1 MSREDRLLRNRVGRW
16 VIGSVAFGYL
26 PSTVAM
32 EAWRAVVFNG
42 ATLGIVISSW
52 AVQRFLRAD
61 RAAAHLLLTSGLVA
75 IFGAALGGGQNL
87 SNGAWHLPLLTLGA
101 GFLLSIRATAAWCV
115 IAALATLLNAYL
127 QEGMP
132 IARDYPDAEVYVAVM
147 RGFGIVV
154 AAVFGYLN
162 SVSTSSSVQDQ
173 REKMK
178 AVQRA
183 TQRAERADA
192 EKSDFLAKVSHE
204 LRTPMNGIM
213 GMTQFLLS
221 RPALP
226 PEARA
231 QAQTIHRSSTSLL
244 RVFRDIL
251 DLSSIESGEA
261 RLKGEALDI
270 VAVVHDL
277 ANLFA
282 AKCNA
287 TSHQIRIV
295 APPVCHYW
303 IMADATRL
311 HQVLGNLMGNAIKF
325 SDGGV
330 IEVVLEIDEHPDAKE
345 KSCTL
350 RISVRD
356 QGIGMSQAQ
365 AQALSSG
372 VERPAVS
379 AEADS
384 GHGVSMTRE
393 LIERLGGEL
402 EVSSCIGE
410 GSTFRVCLPVPKA
423 AAQRS
428 FVEPAANGPAT
439 AKASSGDSQ
448 LRVMVVDDLAINRKV
463 AGLSL
468 KRLGCRV
475 DEAQDGVQ
483 AVELADK
490 IAYDCIFMDL
500 RMPNMDGFEATEV
513 ILAKSTCNRGTPII
527 ALSASAFE
535 EDKRRCMEVGMV
547 EHVAKPFR
555 SSDLGRVLNIHVS
568 NYHPADG
575 PSEQGIYAA

>member
-1 MSREDRLLRNRVGRW
+1 MSPEDRMLRNRVGRW
-16 VIGSVAFGYL
+16 VIGGVAFGYL
-26 PSTVAM
+26 PNTISM
-32 EAWRAVVFNG
+32 EAWRAVAFNSS
-42 ATLGIVISSW
+42 ALAIVILSW
-52 AVQRFLRAD
+52 VVQRFFRAD
-61 RAAAHLLLTSGLVA
+61 RAAAHLVLASGLVA
-75 IFGAALGGGQNL
+75 IFGAAVGGGQNL

-101 GFLLSIRATAAWCV
+101 GFLLSIRATVVWCL
-115 IAALATLLNAYL
+115 IAAVATLLNAYL
-127 QEGMP
+127 QEVMP
-132 IARDYPDAEVYVAVM
+132 TARDYPDAEVYVAVM
-147 RGFGIVV
+147 RSVGIVV

-162 SVSTSSSVQDQ
+162 SVSSTSSIRDQ

-221 RPALP
+221 RPGLP

-231 QAQTIHRSSTSLL
+231 QAETIHRCSTSLL
-244 RVFRDIL
+244 GIFRDIL
-251 DLSSIESGEA
+251 DLSSIESGQT
-261 RLKGEALDI
+261 RIKGEALDI

-277 ANLFA
+277 ANLFS

-287 TSHQIRIV
+287 TSHQIKV
-295 APPVCHYW
+295 LVPPLSHFW
-303 IMADATRL
+303 ILGDATRL

-330 IEVVLEIDEHPDAKE
+330 IEVRLEIDEAVDPGE
-345 KSCTL
+345 ESCTL
-350 RISVRD
+350 RIGVRD
-356 QGIGMSQAQ
+356 QGIGMPQAQ
-365 AQALSSG
+365 AESLCSG
-372 VERPAVS
+372 AVRPAVPS
-379 AEADS
+379 GGDS

-393 LIERLGGEL
+393 LIERMGGKL
-402 EVSSCIGE
+402 EVSSRLGE
-410 GSTFRVCLPVPKA
+410 GSTFRVCLPVRKA
-423 AAQRS
+423 AMQAPL
-428 FVEPAANGPAT
+428 VEPAANGPAPSR
-439 AKASSGDSQ
+439 ADSDEDL

-490 IAYDCIFMDL
+490 VAYDCIFMDL
-500 RMPNMDGFEATEV
+500 RMPNMDGFEATEA

-535 EDKRRCMEVGMV
+535 EDKRRCLEVGMV

-555 SSDLGRVLNIHVS
+555 SSDLGRVLHTHVS
-568 NYHPADG
+568 NYSPAAA
-575 PSEQGIYAA
+575 PSSEGAHAA